1 MEGFFHEQFLQPFQL
16 TLPSL
21 CCEGT
26 NMPATFGHLAG
37 GYDAQYY
44 GYLWSEVYSMDMFH
58 TRFKQEGIMNCKVG
72 RMSCMAKLRGC
83 LPQGMEVVGGTVVR
97 SAGCGCPARNSHL
110 SPCRWAWII
119 GIVSC
124 TLVGPWMLLTC

>member
-1 MEGFFHEQFLQPFQL
+1 
-16 TLPSL
+16 
-21 CCEGT
+21 
-26 NMPATFGHLAG
+26 MPATFGHLAG

-72 RMSCMAKLRGC
+72 RTSCMGQTQG
-83 LPQGMEVVGGTVVR
+83 LPSPGEGGGRRHCSEVSRERVP
-97 SAGCGCPARNSHL
+97 CMHSHL

-124 TLVGPWMLLTC
+124 TLEGPWMLLTC

>member
-1 MEGFFHEQFLQPFQL
+1 MEGFFHKQFLQPFQL
-16 TLPSL
+16 TLPFL
-21 CCEGT
+21 CCQGT

-72 RMSCMAKLRGC
+72 R
-83 LPQGMEVVGGTVVR
+83 
-97 SAGCGCPARNSHL
+97 
-110 SPCRWAWII
+110 
-119 GIVSC
+119 VSC
-124 TLVGPWMLLTC
+124 IWPDSGAAFPGGRRW